1 MAFTKHDE
9 RKSLSLPG
17 MIDIIFLLL
26 IFSLVTLS
34 TSESGVEAKKRGEH
48 TDKFDLPRISQ
59 AETFEA
65 DQVLKT
71 LLFQIEN
78 DTSGNK
84 FVLVLWPNV
93 KDSLT
98 LDQARYNAI
107 NDWNLSLQTGT
118 EPKFMAKVPD
128 NYLSLSDRE
137 FRKSA
142 VCKLISSSIKQY
154 QEENFFEPSLSNR
167 IEIRAVKDT
176 EFRLINYI
184 MSESGK
190 YGKLIPRC
198 IFRTLTE
205 EN

>member
-1 MAFTKHDE
+1 MAFIKNDE

-48 TDKFDLPRISQ
+48 TDKFDLPHVNQ
-59 AETFEA
+59 AETYEVST
-65 DQVLKT
+65 VLKT
-71 LLFQIEN
+71 LLFQIEK
-78 DTSGNK
+78 DTSGAK
-84 FVLVLWPNV
+84 YVLALWPNV
-93 KDSLT
+93 RDSLT
-98 LDQARYNAI
+98 LDQARQIAVNNWIA
-107 NDWNLSLQTGT
+107 SSQKGVK
-118 EPKFMAKVPD
+118 PKFMVKVPE
-128 NYLSLSDRE
+128 NYLKLSEAD
-137 FRKSA
+137 FKKTD
-142 VCKLISSSIKQY
+142 VCKLISSSIRKY

-198 IFRTLTE
+198 VFRTLTE
-205 EN
+205 EK